1 VRDDERPPGTDVQ
14 QCPSC
19 GSTAVQR
26 SSGVEIGRVWLVCGR
41 CSLRWSIAERRSPTV
56 SEYSGFERRR
66 LFG

>member
-1 VRDDERPPGTDVQ
+1 MRDDERPPGTGVQ

-19 GSTAVQR
+19 ESAAVKGL
-26 SSGVEIGRVWLVCGR
+26 SGVESERVWLVCGG
-41 CSLRWSIAERRSPTV
+41 CKLRWSIAERRSPSA